1 VLPISVTWTAPGVQS
16 PRPVSHR
23 SVRDEAP
30 PSLHRVPAHGF
41 PAFDGTMRR
50 SDFLTPSPH
59 ASFCFAWRYRS
70 RRRYF
75 APTDPA
81 RVIGRPGLGDP
92 GPGREYAVEGAG
104 RPTFLGN
111 PDGPMPCSPTPARP
125 TPPGHSGDAARPPHT
140 SKARALAGN
149 ALGAQS
155 HDLSPGCLRFA
166 VALTGP
172 RRKTGFR
179 LPAKLCRVG
188 LVTHRVPTDGFDGV
202 LVTSSPPSPS
212 FRGART
218 VHRGCRPVSHCGKN
232 GPMFSSPVN
241 INADEDSSIPLAS
254 PRSRHP

>member
-1 VLPISVTWTAPGVQS
+1 MSKAKVDRKLLRKKKGPGRGRGCPLPLPLIRTCPVKASGSSHHGLACAVLPISVTWTAPGVQS

-50 SDFLTPSPH
+50 SDSLTPSPH
-59 ASFCFAWRYRS
+59 ASFRFAWRYRS

-125 TPPGHSGDAARPPHT
+125 TPPGHGGDAARPPHT

-166 VALTGP
+166 VAL
-172 RRKTGFR
+172 RRPAAATVPKIAS
-179 LPAKLCRVG
+179 LPLSAA
-188 LVTHRVPTDGFDGV
+188 P
-202 LVTSSPPSPS
+202 
-212 FRGART
+212 
-218 VHRGCRPVSHCGKN
+218 
-232 GPMFSSPVN
+232 
-241 INADEDSSIPLAS
+241 
-254 PRSRHP
+254 